1 MRTPSRAN
9 CQQGRQRRCTECI
22 VPSITA
28 LRYDAALSSR
38 HNQRRQAWLRQWQR
52 LPKRALPTNDGL
64 TGPCGDAD
72 QKLPSVHVSPPML
85 GSLIQLF
92 DAPERYAAFNFFD
105 ANPKK
110 NCIKK
115 FHCKAV
121 AAWVFPRFFQMS
133 VSMILMPPD
142 FTPIS

>member
-1 MRTPSRAN
+1 
-9 CQQGRQRRCTECI
+9 
-22 VPSITA
+22 
-28 LRYDAALSSR
+28 
-38 HNQRRQAWLRQWQR
+38 
-52 LPKRALPTNDGL
+52 
-64 TGPCGDAD
+64 
-72 QKLPSVHVSPPML
+72 ML

-110 NCIKK
+110 NCTKK
-115 FHCKAV
+115 FHCKAE

-142 FTPIS
+142 FTPISWLI

>member
-52 LPKRALPTNDGL
+52 LPKRPLPTNDGL

-92 DAPERYAAFNFFD
+92 DAPERYAAVNFFD

-110 NCIKK
+110 IALKNFTAKRRRLGYS
-115 FHCKAV
+115 
-121 AAWVFPRFFQMS
+121 PGFFK
-133 VSMILMPPD
+133 
-142 FTPIS
+142 